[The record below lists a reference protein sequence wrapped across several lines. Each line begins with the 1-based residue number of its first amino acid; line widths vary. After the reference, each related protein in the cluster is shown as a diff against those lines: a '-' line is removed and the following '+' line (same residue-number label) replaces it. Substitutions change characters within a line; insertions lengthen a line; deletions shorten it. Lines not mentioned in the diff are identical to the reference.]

1 MAAAWPA
8 VDRAALEQDE
18 IELVVQVN
26 GVKRGTVVLQKS
38 LDQRA
43 IEAIVRSLDFVK
55 KYAGDKIIK
64 RIVIVPGRLINVV
77 V

>member
-1 MAAAWPA
+1 MGAPWPEP
-8 VDRAALEQDE
+8 DPQALEQDE

-26 GVKRGTVVLQKS
+26 GVKRGTVRVPKS
-38 LDQRA
+38 AGPRA
-43 IEAIVRSLDFVK
+43 LEAIVGSLDFVK
-55 KYAGDKIIK
+55 KQIGEKPIK